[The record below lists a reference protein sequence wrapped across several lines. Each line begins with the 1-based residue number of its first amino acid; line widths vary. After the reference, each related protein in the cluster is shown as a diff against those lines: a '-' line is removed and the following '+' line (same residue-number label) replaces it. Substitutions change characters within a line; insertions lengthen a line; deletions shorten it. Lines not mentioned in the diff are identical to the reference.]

1 MNAITHMHEA
11 KRSGSEK
18 RKRQHQVNVRF
29 SETEHTELARRAD
42 AIGLSV
48 GAFIRMQSLDLPPP
62 RSSRVPPINRQMVA
76 QLLAQIGKIGSNVNQ
91 IARLTNSGEH
101 PFEWQFKEAHHAI
114 IEMRDAC
121 IKALG
126 RDP

>member
-1 MNAITHMHEA
+1 MHEA
-11 KRSGSEK
+11 TRSGSEK

-29 SETEHTELARRAD
+29 SETEHAELTRRAD
-42 AIGLSV
+42 AVGLSV

-76 QLLAQIGKIGSNVNQ
+76 QLLAQLGKLGSNINQ
-91 IARLTNSGEH
+91 MARHMNQGGQLAD
-101 PFEWQFKEAHHAI
+101 WQLNEANHALG
-114 IEMRDAC
+114 EMRDAC
-121 IKALG
+121 MKALG